1 MEAYIQALITSAGV
15 IMGVWGFIKVVRD
28 IKKTNDDEVKR
39 QDRIDKAV
47 KVVEDNAEKWNKG
60 LSDVYSERADIVERY
75 DGRLDEMEG
84 KIQQLYSMVVL
95 LIKAQDA
102 TFEEQVKNGA
112 NGEIKKMHNELNN
125 FIYAEIGKQ
134 RRQHE
139 DIQHNIQ
146 HT

>member
-1 MEAYIQALITSAGV
+1 MEAYLQALITSAGV

-47 KVVEDNAEKWNKG
+47 KMVEDNAESWNKG
-60 LSDVYSERADIVERY
+60 LTDVYAERDTIVKRY

-112 NGEIKKMHNELNN
+112 NGEIKKMHDELNN
-125 FIYAEIGKQ
+125 FIYAEIGK
-134 RRQHE
+134 
-139 DIQHNIQ
+139 
-146 HT
+146 

>member
-15 IMGVWGFIKVVRD
+15 IMGVWGFFKVVRD

-47 KVVEDNAEKWNKG
+47 KMVEDNAESWNKG
-60 LSDVYSERADIVERY
+60 LTDVYAERDTIVKRY

-112 NGEIKKMHNELNN
+112 NGEIKKMHDELNN
-125 FIYAEIGKQ
+125 FIYAEIGK
-134 RRQHE
+134 
-139 DIQHNIQ
+139 
-146 HT
+146 

>member
-15 IMGVWGFIKVVRD
+15 IMGVWGFVKVVRD
-28 IKKTNDDEVKR
+28 IKKTNDDEVMR
-39 QDRIDKAV
+39 RDRIDKAV
-47 KVVEDNAEKWNKG
+47 KIVEDNAEKWNKG

-112 NGEIKKMHNELNN
+112 NGEIKKMHDELNN
-125 FIYAEIGKQ
+125 FIYAEIGK
-134 RRQHE
+134 
-139 DIQHNIQ
+139 
-146 HT
+146 

>member
-47 KVVEDNAEKWNKG
+47 KMVEDNAESWNKG
-60 LSDVYSERADIVERY
+60 LTDVYAERDTIVKRY

-112 NGEIKKMHNELNN
+112 NGEIKKMHDELNN
-125 FIYAEIGKQ
+125 FIYAEIGK
-134 RRQHE
+134 
-139 DIQHNIQ
+139 
-146 HT
+146 